1 MTGLPLGTDTVH
13 SLHLILTTI
22 QRSCVMLCQDTFARF
37 YGERLWI
44 YPVNMRPQKYMDR
57 LLRGKG
63 GWFMDSTGFTGVCR
77 RIYVMYMK
85 ITGI

>member
-1 MTGLPLGTDTVH
+1 
-13 SLHLILTTI
+13 
-22 QRSCVMLCQDTFARF
+22 MLCQDTFARF

-77 RIYVMYMK
+77 RIYVMYMEDYWNLMLLADLTK
-85 ITGI
+85 PKRIDG